1 MEIRFTTIDE
11 DQGIGLAIIGWG
23 IELLES
29 RRSVVV
35 MFIGRAPVVAR
46 RRRRLLL
53 RLSQALDRQDVGL
66 NRRLQGLDGGGQVVQ
81 GGLEVGT
88 RVTHGGE
95 AEWG

>member
-1 MEIRFTTIDE
+1 MEIRFTAIDE
-11 DQGIGLAIIGWG
+11 DQGIELAIIAGE

-53 RLSQALDRQDVGL
+53 RLSQALDRQGVGL

-95 AEWG
+95 AERG